1 MDSPFVALVTGASS
15 GIGEAAALALAEKG
29 WTVVGAARRLD
40 RLESLCEKASSRG
53 ARAAGPEPR
62 GRVTPHVVD
71 VADDASMVTLVED
84 VVAEHGRIDVLV
96 NNAGYSVFGAVED
109 VPVEVARRQLEV
121 NVLGLSRMSQLVLPH
136 MRAAGSG
143 RIINIASVAGHVSEP
158 LGGWYHA
165 SKYAVEALSDAMRM
179 ELAPHG
185 VKVSIIEPGAIRT
198 EFGGIAAESLEEN
211 SGSGPYA
218 AQARRMAK
226 AHERMF
232 GSAAADV
239 DVVVDAIVHAA
250 TADRPRSRYQV
261 PASAKAMVA
270 ATKVVPARAMDAVM
284 GRMFGTNRT

>member
-1 MDSPFVALVTGASS
+1 MTDHHVALVTGASS
-15 GIGEAAALALAEKG
+15 GIGEAAAVALAREG

-40 RLESLCEKASSRG
+40 RLETL
-53 ARAAGPEPR
+53 RAKG
-62 GRVTPHVVD
+62 VTPHVVD
-71 VADDASMVTLVED
+71 VADDASMVALVED

-109 VPVEVARRQLEV
+109 VPIEVARRQLEV
-121 NVLGLSRMSQLVLPH
+121 NVLGLARMSQLVLPH
-136 MRAAGSG
+136 MREAGSG
-143 RIINIASVAGHVSEP
+143 RIVNIASVAGHVSEP

-185 VKVSIIEPGAIRT
+185 VRVSIIEPGAIRT
-198 EFGGIAAESLEEN
+198 EFGDIAAGSLAEY
-211 SGSGPYA
+211 SGSGAYA

-232 GSAAADV
+232 GIDAADV

-250 TADRPRSRYQV
+250 TSRRPRSRYQV
-261 PASAKAMVA
+261 PASARAMVA
-270 ATKVVPARAMDAVM
+270 ATKVVPSPVMDAAM
-284 GRMFGTNRT
+284 GRMFGTNRR

>member
-1 MDSPFVALVTGASS
+1 MTESHVALVTGASS
-15 GIGEAAALALAEKG
+15 GIGEAAAVALAEAG
-29 WTVVGAARRLD
+29 WTVVGAARRLE
-40 RLESLCEKASSRG
+40 RLESLRTKG
-53 ARAAGPEPR
+53 
-62 GRVTPHVVD
+62 VTPHVVD
-71 VADDASMVTLVED
+71 VSDDDSMVTLVDD

-136 MRAAGSG
+136 MRAAGAG

-185 VKVSIIEPGAIRT
+185 VRVAIIEPGAIRT
-198 EFGGIAAESLEEN
+198 EFGDIAADSLAEY
-211 SGSGPYA
+211 SGSGAYA
-218 AQARRMAK
+218 AQARRMAR

-232 GSAAADV
+232 GADAAEV

-250 TADRPRSRYQV
+250 TARRPRSRYQV
-261 PASAKAMVA
+261 PASARAMVA
-270 ATKVVPARAMDAVM
+270 ATKVVPSPVMDAVM
-284 GRMFGTNRT
+284 GRMFGTHRR

>member
-1 MDSPFVALVTGASS
+1 MTDSHVALVTGASS
-15 GIGEAAALALAEKG
+15 GIGEAAAVALAEAG
-29 WTVVGAARRLD
+29 WTVVGAARRLE
-40 RLESLCEKASSRG
+40 RLESLRTKG
-53 ARAAGPEPR
+53 
-62 GRVTPHVVD
+62 VTPHVVD
-71 VADDASMVTLVED
+71 VSDDDSMVTLVDD

-136 MRAAGSG
+136 MRAAGAG

-185 VKVSIIEPGAIRT
+185 VRVAIIEPGAIRT
-198 EFGGIAAESLEEN
+198 EFGDIAADSLAEY
-211 SGSGPYA
+211 SGSGAYA
-218 AQARRMAK
+218 GQARRMAR

-232 GSAAADV
+232 GADAAEV

-250 TADRPRSRYQV
+250 TARRPRSRYQV
-261 PASAKAMVA
+261 PASARAMVA
-270 ATKVVPARAMDAVM
+270 ATKVVPSPVMDAVM
-284 GRMFGTNRT
+284 GRMFGTHRR

>member
-1 MDSPFVALVTGASS
+1 MTDSRVALVTGASS
-15 GIGEAAALALAEKG
+15 GIGEAAAVALAGAG
-29 WTVVGAARRLD
+29 WTVVGAARRLE
-40 RLESLCEKASSRG
+40 RLESL
-53 ARAAGPEPR
+53 RAKG
-62 GRVTPHVVD
+62 VTPHVVD
-71 VADDASMVTLVED
+71 VSDDESMVTLVDD

-136 MRAAGSG
+136 MRAAGAG

-185 VKVSIIEPGAIRT
+185 VRVAIIEPGAIRT
-198 EFGGIAAESLEEN
+198 EFGDIAADSLAEY
-211 SGSGPYA
+211 SGSGAYA
-218 AQARRMAK
+218 AQARRMAR

-232 GSAAADV
+232 GADAAEV

-250 TADRPRSRYQV
+250 TARRPRSRYQV
-261 PASAKAMVA
+261 PASARAMVA
-270 ATKVVPARAMDAVM
+270 ATKVVPSPVMDAVM
-284 GRMFGTNRT
+284 GRMFGTHRR

>member
-1 MDSPFVALVTGASS
+1 MTDSRVALVTGASS
-15 GIGEAAALALAEKG
+15 GIGEAAAVALAGAG
-29 WTVVGAARRLD
+29 WTVVGAARRLE
-40 RLESLCEKASSRG
+40 RLEPL
-53 ARAAGPEPR
+53 RAKG
-62 GRVTPHVVD
+62 VTPHVVD
-71 VADDASMVTLVED
+71 VSDDESMVTLVDD
-84 VVAEHGRIDVLV
+84 VLAEHGRIDVLV

-185 VKVSIIEPGAIRT
+185 VRVSIIEPGAIRT
-198 EFGGIAAESLEEN
+198 EFGDIAADSLAEY
-211 SGSGPYA
+211 SGSGAYA
-218 AQARRMAK
+218 AQARRMAR

-232 GSAAADV
+232 GADAAEV

-250 TADRPRSRYQV
+250 TARRPRSRYQV
-261 PASAKAMVA
+261 PASARAMVA
-270 ATKVVPARAMDAVM
+270 ATKVVPSPVMDAVM
-284 GRMFGTNRT
+284 GRMFGTHRR

>member
-40 RLESLCEKASSRG
+40 RLEPL
-53 ARAAGPEPR
+53 RATG
-62 GRVTPHVVD
+62 VTPHVVD

-185 VKVSIIEPGAIRT
+185 VTVSIIEPGAIRT

>member
-1 MDSPFVALVTGASS
+1 MTESHVALVTGASS
-15 GIGEAAALALAEKG
+15 GIGEAAAVALAEAG
-29 WTVVGAARRLD
+29 WTVVGAARRLE
-40 RLESLCEKASSRG
+40 RLESLRTKG
-53 ARAAGPEPR
+53 
-62 GRVTPHVVD
+62 VTPHVVD
-71 VADDASMVTLVED
+71 VSDDDSMVTLVDD
-84 VVAEHGRIDVLV
+84 VIAEHGRIDVLV

-136 MRAAGSG
+136 MRAAGAG

-185 VKVSIIEPGAIRT
+185 VRVAIIEPGAIRT
-198 EFGGIAAESLEEN
+198 EFGDIAADSLAEY
-211 SGSGPYA
+211 SGSGAYA
-218 AQARRMAK
+218 AQARRMAR

-232 GSAAADV
+232 GADAADV

-250 TADRPRSRYQV
+250 TARRPRSRYQV
-261 PASAKAMVA
+261 PASARAMVA
-270 ATKVVPARAMDAVM
+270 ATKVVPSPVMDAVM
-284 GRMFGTNRT
+284 GRMFGTHRR

>member
-1 MDSPFVALVTGASS
+1 MTDSHVALVTGASS
-15 GIGEAAALALAEKG
+15 GIGEAAAVALAEAG
-29 WTVVGAARRLD
+29 WTVVGAARRLE
-40 RLESLCEKASSRG
+40 RLESLRMKG
-53 ARAAGPEPR
+53 
-62 GRVTPHVVD
+62 VTPHVVD
-71 VADDASMVTLVED
+71 VSDDDSMVTLVDD

-136 MRAAGSG
+136 MRAAGAG

-185 VKVSIIEPGAIRT
+185 VRVAIIEPGAIRT
-198 EFGGIAAESLEEN
+198 EFGDIAADSLAEY
-211 SGSGPYA
+211 SGSGAYA
-218 AQARRMAK
+218 AQARRMAR

-232 GSAAADV
+232 GADAADV

-250 TADRPRSRYQV
+250 TARRPRSRYQV
-261 PASAKAMVA
+261 PASARAMVA
-270 ATKVVPARAMDAVM
+270 ATKVVPSPVMDAVM
-284 GRMFGTNRT
+284 GRMFGTHRR

>member
-1 MDSPFVALVTGASS
+1 MTDSRVALVTGASS
-15 GIGEAAALALAEKG
+15 GIGEAAAVALAGAG
-29 WTVVGAARRLD
+29 WTVVGAARRLE
-40 RLESLCEKASSRG
+40 RLESL
-53 ARAAGPEPR
+53 RAKG
-62 GRVTPHVVD
+62 VTPHVVD
-71 VADDASMVTLVED
+71 VSDDESMVTLVDD

-185 VKVSIIEPGAIRT
+185 VRVSIIEPGAIRT
-198 EFGGIAAESLEEN
+198 EFGDIAADSLAEY
-211 SGSGPYA
+211 SGSGAYA
-218 AQARRMAK
+218 AQARRMAR

-232 GSAAADV
+232 GADAAEV

-250 TADRPRSRYQV
+250 TARRPRSRYQV
-261 PASAKAMVA
+261 PASARAMVA
-270 ATKVVPARAMDAVM
+270 ATKVVPSPVMDAVM
-284 GRMFGTNRT
+284 GRMFGTHRR

>member
-1 MDSPFVALVTGASS
+1 MTESHVALVTGASS
-15 GIGEAAALALAEKG
+15 GIGEAAAVALAEAG
-29 WTVVGAARRLD
+29 WAVVGADRRLE
-40 RLESLCEKASSRG
+40 RLESL
-53 ARAAGPEPR
+53 RAKG
-62 GRVTPHVVD
+62 VTPHVVD
-71 VADDASMVTLVED
+71 VSDDDSMVTLVDD

-136 MRAAGSG
+136 MRAAGAG

-185 VKVSIIEPGAIRT
+185 VRVAIIEPGAIRT
-198 EFGGIAAESLEEN
+198 EFGDIAADSLAEY
-211 SGSGPYA
+211 SGSGAYA
-218 AQARRMAK
+218 AQARRMAR

-232 GSAAADV
+232 GADAAEV

-250 TADRPRSRYQV
+250 TARRPRSRYQV
-261 PASAKAMVA
+261 PASARAMVA
-270 ATKVVPARAMDAVM
+270 ATKVVPSPVMDAVM
-284 GRMFGTNRT
+284 GRMFGTHRR

>member
-1 MDSPFVALVTGASS
+1 MTDSHVALVTGASS
-15 GIGEAAALALAEKG
+15 GIGEAAAVALAEAG
-29 WTVVGAARRLD
+29 WTLVGAARRLE
-40 RLESLCEKASSRG
+40 RLESLRTKG
-53 ARAAGPEPR
+53 
-62 GRVTPHVVD
+62 VTPHVVD
-71 VADDASMVTLVED
+71 VSDDDSMVTLVDD

-136 MRAAGSG
+136 MRAAGAG

-185 VKVSIIEPGAIRT
+185 VRVAIIEPGAIRT
-198 EFGGIAAESLEEN
+198 EFGDIAADSLAEY
-211 SGSGPYA
+211 SGSGAYA
-218 AQARRMAK
+218 AQARRMAR

-232 GSAAADV
+232 GADAAEV

-250 TADRPRSRYQV
+250 TARRPRSRYQV
-261 PASAKAMVA
+261 PASARAMVA
-270 ATKVVPARAMDAVM
+270 ATKVVPSPVMDAVM
-284 GRMFGTNRT
+284 GRMFGTHRR

>member
-1 MDSPFVALVTGASS
+1 MTESHVALVTGASS
-15 GIGEAAALALAEKG
+15 GIGEAAAVALAEAG
-29 WTVVGAARRLD
+29 WAVVGAARRLE
-40 RLESLCEKASSRG
+40 RLESL
-53 ARAAGPEPR
+53 RAKG
-62 GRVTPHVVD
+62 VTPHVVD
-71 VADDASMVTLVED
+71 VSDDDSMVTLVDD

-136 MRAAGSG
+136 MRAAGAG

-185 VKVSIIEPGAIRT
+185 VRVAIIEPGAIRT
-198 EFGGIAAESLEEN
+198 EFGDIAADSLAEY
-211 SGSGPYA
+211 SGSGAYA
-218 AQARRMAK
+218 AQARRMAR

-232 GSAAADV
+232 GADAADV

-250 TADRPRSRYQV
+250 TARRPRSRYQV
-261 PASAKAMVA
+261 PASARAMVA
-270 ATKVVPARAMDAVM
+270 ATKVVPSPVMDAVM
-284 GRMFGTNRT
+284 GRMFGTHRR

>member
-1 MDSPFVALVTGASS
+1 MTTHPVALITGASS
-15 GIGEAAALALAEKG
+15 GIGEASAIALAEAG

-40 RLESLCEKASSRG
+40 RLEALRTKG
-53 ARAAGPEPR
+53 
-62 GRVTPHVVD
+62 VTPHTVD
-71 VADDASMVTLVED
+71 VTDDASMVALVED

-109 VPVEVARRQLEV
+109 VPVDVARRQLEV
-121 NVLGLSRMSQLVLPH
+121 NVLGVSRMSQLVLPH

-185 VKVSIIEPGAIRT
+185 VQVSIIEPGAIRT
-198 EFGGIAAESLEEN
+198 EFGDIAADSLSEY

-218 AQARRMAK
+218 AQARRMAR

-232 GSAAADV
+232 GADAADV
-239 DVVVDAIVHAA
+239 SVVVDAIVHAA
-250 TADRPRSRYQV
+250 TAGHPRTRYQV
-261 PASAKAMVA
+261 PMSAKAMVA
-270 ATKVVPARAMDAVM
+270 ATKVVPARAMDAAM

>member
-15 GIGEAAALALAEKG
+15 GIGEAAALALAETG

-84 VVAEHGRIDVLV
+84 VVAEPGRIDVLV

-185 VKVSIIEPGAIRT
+185 VTVSIIEPGAIRT

>member
-1 MDSPFVALVTGASS
+1 MSSSPIALVTGASS
-15 GIGEAAALALAEKG
+15 GIGQASAISLAAAG
-29 WTVVGAARRLD
+29 WTVIGAARRLD
-40 RLESLCEKASSRG
+40 RLEPL
-53 ARAAGPEPR
+53 RAKG
-62 GRVTPHVVD
+62 VTPHVLD
-71 VADDASMVTLVED
+71 VSDDRSMVALVDD
-84 VVAEHGRIDVLV
+84 VIADHGRIDVLV

-143 RIINIASVAGHVSEP
+143 RIINIASVAGRVSEP

-185 VKVSIIEPGAIRT
+185 VTVSIIEPGAIRT
-198 EFGGIAAESLEEN
+198 EFGGIAAESLAEY
-211 SGSGPYA
+211 SGSGAYA
-218 AQARRMAK
+218 GQARRMAR
-226 AHERMF
+226 AHEQMF

-250 TADRPRSRYQV
+250 TARRPRARYQV

-270 ATKVVPARAMDAVM
+270 ATKVVPARVMDAAM
-284 GRMFGTNRT
+284 GRMFGTHRA

>member
-1 MDSPFVALVTGASS
+1 MTTHPVALITGASS
-15 GIGEAAALALAEKG
+15 GIGEASAIALAEAG

-40 RLESLCEKASSRG
+40 RLEALRTKG
-53 ARAAGPEPR
+53 
-62 GRVTPHVVD
+62 VTPHTVD
-71 VADDASMVTLVED
+71 VTDDASMVALVED

-109 VPVEVARRQLEV
+109 VPVDVARRQLEV
-121 NVLGLSRMSQLVLPH
+121 NVLGVSRMSQLVLPH

-185 VKVSIIEPGAIRT
+185 VQVSIIEPGAIRT
-198 EFGGIAAESLEEN
+198 EFGDIAADSLSEY

-218 AQARRMAK
+218 AQARRMAR

-232 GSAAADV
+232 GADAADV
-239 DVVVDAIVHAA
+239 SVVVDAIVHAA
-250 TADRPRSRYQV
+250 TAGRPRTRYQV
-261 PASAKAMVA
+261 PMSAKAMVA
-270 ATKVVPARAMDAVM
+270 ATKVVPARAMDAAM

>member
-1 MDSPFVALVTGASS
+1 MTDSRVALVTGASS
-15 GIGEAAALALAEKG
+15 GIGEAAAVALAGAG
-29 WTVVGAARRLD
+29 WTVVGAARRLE
-40 RLESLCEKASSRG
+40 RLEPL
-53 ARAAGPEPR
+53 RAKG
-62 GRVTPHVVD
+62 VTPHVVD
-71 VADDASMVTLVED
+71 VSDDESMVTLVDD

-136 MRAAGSG
+136 MRAAGAG

-185 VKVSIIEPGAIRT
+185 VRVSIIEPGAIRT
-198 EFGGIAAESLEEN
+198 EFGDIAADSLAEY
-211 SGSGPYA
+211 SGSGAYA
-218 AQARRMAK
+218 AQARRMAR

-232 GSAAADV
+232 GADAAEV

-250 TADRPRSRYQV
+250 TARRPRSRYQV
-261 PASAKAMVA
+261 PASARAMVA
-270 ATKVVPARAMDAVM
+270 ATKVVPSPVMDAVM
-284 GRMFGTNRT
+284 GRMFGTHRR

>member
-1 MDSPFVALVTGASS
+1 MSSSPVALVTGASS
-15 GIGEAAALALAEKG
+15 GIGEASAIALAAAG

-40 RLESLCEKASSRG
+40 RLEPL
-53 ARAAGPEPR
+53 RAKG
-62 GRVTPHVVD
+62 VIPHVVD
-71 VADDASMVTLVED
+71 VTDDASMVALVGEVMTD
-84 VVAEHGRIDVLV
+84 HGHIDVLV

-136 MRAAGSG
+136 MRAAGTG
-143 RIINIASVAGHVSEP
+143 RIINIASVAGQVSEP

-198 EFGGIAAESLEEN
+198 EFGDIAADSLAEY
-211 SGSGPYA
+211 SGSGAYA
-218 AQARRMAK
+218 GQARRMAR

-232 GSAAADV
+232 GADAANV
-239 DVVVDAIVHAA
+239 SVVVDAIVHAA
-250 TADRPRSRYQV
+250 TAKRPRARYQV

-270 ATKVVPARAMDAVM
+270 ATRVTPSRVMDAVM

>member
-1 MDSPFVALVTGASS
+1 MTDSRVALVTGASS
-15 GIGEAAALALAEKG
+15 GIGEAAAVALAGAG
-29 WTVVGAARRLD
+29 WTVVGAARRLE
-40 RLESLCEKASSRG
+40 RLESL
-53 ARAAGPEPR
+53 RAKG
-62 GRVTPHVVD
+62 VTPHVVD
-71 VADDASMVTLVED
+71 VSDDDSMVTLVDD

-136 MRAAGSG
+136 MRAAGAG

-185 VKVSIIEPGAIRT
+185 VRVSIIEPGAIRT
-198 EFGGIAAESLEEN
+198 EFGDIAADSLAEY
-211 SGSGPYA
+211 SGSGAYA
-218 AQARRMAK
+218 AQARRMAR

-232 GSAAADV
+232 GADAAEV

-250 TADRPRSRYQV
+250 TARRPRSRYQV
-261 PASAKAMVA
+261 PASARAMVA
-270 ATKVVPARAMDAVM
+270 ATKVVPSPVMDAVM
-284 GRMFGTNRT
+284 GRMFGTHRR

>member
-1 MDSPFVALVTGASS
+1 MTTHPVALITGASS
-15 GIGEAAALALAEKG
+15 GIGEASAIALAEAG

-40 RLESLCEKASSRG
+40 RLEALRTKG
-53 ARAAGPEPR
+53 
-62 GRVTPHVVD
+62 VTPHTVD
-71 VADDASMVTLVED
+71 VTDDASMVALVED

-109 VPVEVARRQLEV
+109 VPVDVARRQLEV
-121 NVLGLSRMSQLVLPH
+121 NVLGVSRMSQLVLPH

-185 VKVSIIEPGAIRT
+185 VQVSIIEPGAIRT
-198 EFGGIAAESLEEN
+198 EFGDIAADSMSEY

-218 AQARRMAK
+218 AQAWRMAR

-232 GSAAADV
+232 GADAADV
-239 DVVVDAIVHAA
+239 SVVVDAIVHAA
-250 TADRPRSRYQV
+250 TAGHPRTRYQV
-261 PASAKAMVA
+261 PMSAKAMVA
-270 ATKVVPARAMDAVM
+270 ATKVVPARAMDAAM

>member
-1 MDSPFVALVTGASS
+1 MTPPPVALVTGASS
-15 GIGEAAALALAEKG
+15 GIGEATAIALAEAG

-40 RLESLCEKASSRG
+40 RLEPL
-53 ARAAGPEPR
+53 RAKG
-62 GRVTPHVVD
+62 VTPHRVD
-71 VADDASMVTLVED
+71 VADDPSMVTLVDD

-136 MRAAGSG
+136 MRAARAG

-185 VKVSIIEPGAIRT
+185 VRVSIIEPGAIRT
-198 EFGGIAAESLEEN
+198 EFGDIAAGTLSEY

-218 AQARRMAK
+218 TQARRMAE

-232 GSAAADV
+232 GADAADV
-239 DVVVDAIVHAA
+239 SVVVDAIVHAA
-250 TADRPRSRYQV
+250 TAARPRSRYQV
-261 PASAKAMVA
+261 PASARAMVA
-270 ATKVVPARAMDAVM
+270 ATKVVPTRIMDAAM

>member
-15 GIGEAAALALAEKG
+15 GIGEAAALALAEKE

-40 RLESLCEKASSRG
+40 RLEPL
-53 ARAAGPEPR
+53 RATG
-62 GRVTPHVVD
+62 VTPHVVD

-185 VKVSIIEPGAIRT
+185 VTVSIIEPGAIRT

>member
-1 MDSPFVALVTGASS
+1 MSSSPVALVTGASS
-15 GIGEAAALALAEKG
+15 GIGEAAAIALAAAG

-40 RLESLCEKASSRG
+40 RLEPL
-53 ARAAGPEPR
+53 RAKG
-62 GRVTPHVVD
+62 VTPHVVD
-71 VADDASMVTLVED
+71 VTDDASMVALVED
-84 VVAEHGRIDVLV
+84 VIADHGCIDVLV

-109 VPVEVARRQLEV
+109 VPVDVARRQLEV

-136 MRAAGSG
+136 MRTAGSG

-198 EFGGIAAESLEEN
+198 EFGDIAADSLAEY
-211 SGSGPYA
+211 SGSGAYA
-218 AQARRMAK
+218 GQARRMAR

-232 GSAAADV
+232 GVDAADV
-239 DVVVDAIVHAA
+239 SVVVDAIVHAA
-250 TADRPRSRYQV
+250 TAKRPRARYQV
-261 PASAKAMVA
+261 PASARAMVA
-270 ATKVVPARAMDAVM
+270 ATKVTPAVVMDAAM

>member
-1 MDSPFVALVTGASS
+1 MGSNGGMDTAPVALITGASS
-15 GIGEAAALALAEKG
+15 GIGEASAIALAEAG
-29 WTVVGAARRLD
+29 WTVIGAARRLD
-40 RLESLCEKASSRG
+40 RLESL
-53 ARAAGPEPR
+53 RAKG
-62 GRVTPHVVD
+62 VTPHVVD
-71 VADDASMVTLVED
+71 VAEDASMVTLVED
-84 VVAEHGRIDVLV
+84 VMAEHGQVDVLV
-96 NNAGYSVFGAVED
+96 NNAGYSVFGSVED

-198 EFGGIAAESLEEN
+198 EFGGIAADTLATY
-211 SGSGPYA
+211 SGAGAYA
-218 AQARRMAK
+218 AQARRMAT

-232 GSAAADV
+232 GSDAADV
-239 DVVVDAIVHAA
+239 SVVVDAIVHAA
-250 TADRPRSRYQV
+250 TARRPRSRYQV
-261 PASAKAMVA
+261 PKSARAMVA
-270 ATKVVPARAMDAVM
+270 ATKVTPAAVMDAAM

>member
-1 MDSPFVALVTGASS
+1 MSSSPVALVTGASS
-15 GIGEAAALALAEKG
+15 GIGEASAIALAAEG

-40 RLESLCEKASSRG
+40 RLEPL
-53 ARAAGPEPR
+53 RAKG
-62 GRVTPHVVD
+62 VTPHALD
-71 VADDASMVTLVED
+71 VADDDSMVTLVED
-84 VVAEHGRIDVLV
+84 VIADHGRIDVLV

-121 NVLGLSRMSQLVLPH
+121 NVLGVSRMSQLVLPH
-136 MRAAGSG
+136 MRAARAG
-143 RIINIASVAGHVSEP
+143 RIVNIASVAGQVGEP

-198 EFGGIAAESLEEN
+198 EFGGIAADSLAEY
-211 SGSGPYA
+211 SGSGAYA
-218 AQARRMAK
+218 GQARRMAR

-232 GSAAADV
+232 GADAADV
-239 DVVVDAIVHAA
+239 SVVVEAIVHAA
-250 TADRPRSRYQV
+250 TATRPRARYQV
-261 PASAKAMVA
+261 PASARAMVA
-270 ATKVVPARAMDAVM
+270 ATRVTPSRVMDAVM

>member
-1 MDSPFVALVTGASS
+1 MTESHVALVTGASS
-15 GIGEAAALALAEKG
+15 GIGEAAAVALAEAG
-29 WTVVGAARRLD
+29 WAVVGAARRLE
-40 RLESLCEKASSRG
+40 RLESL
-53 ARAAGPEPR
+53 RAKG
-62 GRVTPHVVD
+62 VTPHVVD
-71 VADDASMVTLVED
+71 VSDDDSMVTLVDD
-84 VVAEHGRIDVLV
+84 VIAEHGRIDVLV

-136 MRAAGSG
+136 MRAAGAG

-185 VKVSIIEPGAIRT
+185 VRVAIIEPGAIRT
-198 EFGGIAAESLEEN
+198 EFGDIAADSLAEY
-211 SGSGPYA
+211 SGSGAYA
-218 AQARRMAK
+218 AQARRMAR

-232 GSAAADV
+232 GADAAEV

-250 TADRPRSRYQV
+250 TARRPRSRYQV
-261 PASAKAMVA
+261 PASARAMVA
-270 ATKVVPARAMDAVM
+270 ATKVVPSPVMDAVM
-284 GRMFGTNRT
+284 GRMFGTHRR

>member
-1 MDSPFVALVTGASS
+1 MTDSRVALVTGASS
-15 GIGEAAALALAEKG
+15 GIGEAAAVALAGAG
-29 WTVVGAARRLD
+29 WTVVGAARRLE
-40 RLESLCEKASSRG
+40 RLESL
-53 ARAAGPEPR
+53 RAKG
-62 GRVTPHVVD
+62 VTPHVVD
-71 VADDASMVTLVED
+71 VSDDESMVTLVDD

-136 MRAAGSG
+136 MRAAGAG

-165 SKYAVEALSDAMRM
+165 SKYTVEALSDAMRM

-185 VKVSIIEPGAIRT
+185 VRVAIIEPGAIRT
-198 EFGGIAAESLEEN
+198 EFGDIAADSLAEY
-211 SGSGPYA
+211 SGSGAYA
-218 AQARRMAK
+218 AQARRMAR

-232 GSAAADV
+232 GADAAEV

-250 TADRPRSRYQV
+250 TARRPRSRYQV
-261 PASAKAMVA
+261 PASARAMVA
-270 ATKVVPARAMDAVM
+270 ATKVVPSPVMDAVM
-284 GRMFGTNRT
+284 GRMFGTHRR

>member
-1 MDSPFVALVTGASS
+1 MTDSHVALVTGASS
-15 GIGEAAALALAEKG
+15 GIGEAAAVALAEAG
-29 WTVVGAARRLD
+29 WTVVGAARRLE
-40 RLESLCEKASSRG
+40 RLESLRTKG
-53 ARAAGPEPR
+53 
-62 GRVTPHVVD
+62 VTPHVVD
-71 VADDASMVTLVED
+71 VSDDDSMVTLVDD

-136 MRAAGSG
+136 MRAAGAG

-185 VKVSIIEPGAIRT
+185 VRVAIIEPGAIRT
-198 EFGGIAAESLEEN
+198 EFGDIAADSLAEY
-211 SGSGPYA
+211 SGSGAYA
-218 AQARRMAK
+218 AQARRMAR

-232 GSAAADV
+232 GADAAEV

-250 TADRPRSRYQV
+250 TARRPRSRYQV
-261 PASAKAMVA
+261 PASARAMVA
-270 ATKVVPARAMDAVM
+270 ATKVVPSPVMDAVM
-284 GRMFGTNRT
+284 GRMFGTHRR

>member
-1 MDSPFVALVTGASS
+1 MTDSHVALVTGASS
-15 GIGEAAALALAEKG
+15 GIGEAAAVALAEAG
-29 WTVVGAARRLD
+29 WTVVGAARRLE
-40 RLESLCEKASSRG
+40 RLESLRTKG
-53 ARAAGPEPR
+53 
-62 GRVTPHVVD
+62 VTPHVVD
-71 VADDASMVTLVED
+71 VSDDDSMVTLVDD

-136 MRAAGSG
+136 MRAAGAG

-185 VKVSIIEPGAIRT
+185 VRVSIIEPGAIRT
-198 EFGGIAAESLEEN
+198 EFGDIAADSLAEY
-211 SGSGPYA
+211 SGSGAYA
-218 AQARRMAK
+218 AQARRMAR

-232 GSAAADV
+232 GADAADV

-250 TADRPRSRYQV
+250 TARRPRSRYQV
-261 PASAKAMVA
+261 PASARAMVA
-270 ATKVVPARAMDAVM
+270 ATKVVPSPVMDAVM
-284 GRMFGTNRT
+284 GRMFGTHRR